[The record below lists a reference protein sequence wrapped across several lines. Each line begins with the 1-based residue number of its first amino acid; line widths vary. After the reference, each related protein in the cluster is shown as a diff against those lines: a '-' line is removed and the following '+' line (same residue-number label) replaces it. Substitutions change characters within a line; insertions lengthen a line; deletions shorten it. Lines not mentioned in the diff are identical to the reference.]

1 LEKNKEVK
9 KNMRISVIGLGK
21 VGLPMVASFA
31 AKGHT
36 VIGVDINPQ
45 SVRLINEGKAPVF
58 EPGLTELLQANRD
71 NITATEDYEIAI
83 TRTDITFIIVPTPSD
98 EDGGFSIKYVEAA
111 AEQIGEALRK
121 KSDSQFHLVV
131 LTSTVLPGA
140 TEEGILPVLE
150 SYSGKR
156 CGTDFG
162 LCYNPE
168 FIALG
173 NVIDGIYNPDFVLI
187 GESDPHSGE
196 ILADFYKT
204 VCKNDPPIARMNI
217 VNAELAKISVNTFVT
232 TRLSYANMLA
242 EICEGIPGCDVD
254 VITSALGLD
263 SRIGPK
269 YLKGAV
275 GYGGPCFPRDN
286 VAFAYLARQL
296 GKVATLAE
304 ATDAVNKMQVPRL
317 IDHILS
323 GLQEDGKVGILGLA
337 YKPDTDVI
345 DESQGVKL
353 AHSLVAKGVPV
364 VVYDP
369 AAMDNARLVLGDS
382 VSFAPSVEE
391 CIRQSDLTVI
401 TTPWEEFKEI
411 PPAYLS
417 HHSSRP
423 IILDCW
429 RILERQRFKDVA
441 KYMTLGVG
449 SL

>member
-1 LEKNKEVK
+1 
-9 KNMRISVIGLGK
+9 MRVSVIGLGK
-21 VGLPMVASFA
+21 VGSPMVASFA

-36 VIGVDINPQ
+36 VIGVDINPHAI
-45 SVRLINEGKAPVF
+45 RLINEGIAPVF

-71 NITATEDYEIAI
+71 NITATEDYEVAIAN
-83 TRTDITFIIVPTPSD
+83 TDITFIIVPTPSD
-98 EDGGFSIKYVEAA
+98 EHGGFSIKYVVAA
-111 AEQIGEALRK
+111 AEQIGKALRK
-121 KSDSQFHLVV
+121 KEDCHLVV
-131 LTSTVLPGA
+131 LTSTVLPGS
-140 TEEGILPVLE
+140 TEKGILPVLE
-150 SYSGKR
+150 SHSGKR

-173 NVIDGIYNPDFVLI
+173 NVIDGIYNQDFVLI

-204 VCKNDPPIARMNI
+204 VCENDPPIARMNI
-217 VNAELAKISVNTFVT
+217 VNAELTKISVNTFVT

-242 EICEGIPGCDVD
+242 EICECIPGCDVD

-269 YLKGAV
+269 YLKGAL

-304 ATDAVNKMQVPRL
+304 ATDEVNKRQVSR
-317 IDHILS
+317 ILNLLLSQLPES
-323 GLQEDGKVGILGLA
+323 GGKVGILGLS

-345 DESQGVKL
+345 DESQGVEL
-353 AHSLVAKGVPV
+353 AHSLIAENVPV

-382 VSFAPSVEE
+382 VSFASSVEE
-391 CIRQSDLTVI
+391 CVRQSDVIVI
-401 TTPWEEFKEI
+401 TTPWAEFKHI
-411 PPAYLS
+411 QPAHLS
-417 HHSSRP
+417 HHSTRP

-429 RILERQRFKDVA
+429 RILEQRKFKDVA
-441 KYMTLGVG
+441 KYMTIGVG